1 MPFPVGTEVVVTYSC
16 GGTRTKFAGCF
27 WLFIPCGDSMQSVP
41 SMLLFL
47 GNPNKNITKPL
58 NDFAFSLQVQ
68 PINYFAELSSH
79 VALSSRGVQDRGAPR
94 AAPGAEVGSA
104 MGSLAQTPPGKL
116 MLEGL
121 SSQGGLFYF
130 AISIFSFLKSID

>member
-1 MPFPVGTEVVVTYSC
+1 MNYFLENLVPFPVGTEVVVTCSC
-16 GGTRTKFAGCF
+16 GGIRAKLAGCF
-27 WLFIPCGDSMQSVP
+27 WLFIPCGDSMQSVL

-79 VALSSRGVQDRGAPR
+79 VALSSRGVQDCSTAVLPAQHLEPR
-94 AAPGAEVGSA
+94 WALRWAA
-104 MGSLAQTPPGKL
+104 
-116 MLEGL
+116 
-121 SSQGGLFYF
+121 
-130 AISIFSFLKSID
+130 

>member
-1 MPFPVGTEVVVTYSC
+1 MNYFLENLMPFPVGTEVVVTYSC

-79 VALSSRGVQDRGAPR
+79 VALSSRGVQDRRTAVLPAQHLEPR
-94 AAPGAEVGSA
+94 WALPWAA
-104 MGSLAQTPPGKL
+104 
-116 MLEGL
+116 
-121 SSQGGLFYF
+121 
-130 AISIFSFLKSID
+130 